1 MAAMWITRLGIVSD
15 DGSATKIGG
24 GWGGGTDGHAAQQN
38 IMDEVGVWE
47 SLPEDVLDRVLAR
60 LPLQSLLRMQCVCK
74 RWKIKLRTSSFIR
87 LCESESDVVPQK
99 WFLTFGNVPGPVGL
113 AYDCHLC
120 KWHSLP
126 LGFLPFALDNKSPLA
141 AADGLI
147 CLGAGWRSLN
157 KGFTPTRL
165 VVCNPLSRFWRD
177 VALPPDLDPAT
188 SLVSVAG
195 IVVDRYAGT
204 YKLVIVG
211 EVTKQEGGGKREQ
224 KVLIAFVFDS
234 VSQSWSSHETL
245 VNFLDPFTSF
255 LTSHFRTLVGFAIRS
270 VCCSVVC
277 EGVMYCLTSRPYQLH
292 AFHVESEEWSR
303 SRVALPAEIRGPS
316 LAGRPG
322 HLFLV
327 GAYLHNQHDKSSN
340 IGIWELDQ
348 ETLRWSVVDILLE
361 ATLCNHGRSKSPAS
375 PGTAQRP
382 NPNPEGCEEDVI
394 LFVKWSVRFLAYNV
408 TKKSWHWLPDFHL
421 CSQSCAPSSTG
432 YLFAPSLLLP

>member
-24 GWGGGTDGHAAQQN
+24 GGGGGTDGHAEQQN

-361 ATLCNHGRSKSPAS
+361 ATLCNHGRSKSPAC